1 MEISQVLDP
10 SCVHFLSNTIS
21 QSAPNLTF
29 RHFDFETRSAP
40 RQVHFLDAQLARW
53 LHTRRFSEPTFDPPE
68 PQNIGKHGIRDFSTF
83 SHSLIFFLLTL
94 SLSLFAENLPK
105 TVAAFVQKSE
115 V

>member
-68 PQNIGKHGIRDFSTF
+68 PQNIGKTR
-83 SHSLIFFLLTL
+83 HSRLFYLFAQFDLLSPH
-94 SLSLFAENLPK
+94 SLSLPLC
-105 TVAAFVQKSE
+105 
-115 V
+115 